1 MNVEFEKVLVVG
13 FDGLDYEK
21 IQKYDCENLVQE
33 SFGKLDTEGIKLS
46 TPPLWASI
54 ITGEKPEVHGIDSML
69 EFRGEKVRKVDRY
82 VLGFLEKLG
91 LSAMHLRR
99 ALYYYLFDSSQFVK
113 DKDFMEVDSVFEEVA
128 DSKAL
133 DVPGYSEYP
142 YIAGKSYVGKALRK
156 RPPVSKERVE
166 RDMEAEHMYRKN
178 QLFEEIGE
186 NKLVMQH
193 FHYPDWFQHLFFKG
207 GRDRELYER
216 MDRLAGE
223 ILERAGEDTLV
234 VFCSDHGLIDGGHR
248 DQAFYSVNADIGQ
261 EIKITSLM
269 DRCLEKVG
277 YSEREE
283 AAEELKV

>member
-1 MNVEFEKVLVVG
+1 MSFDKMLVVG

-21 IQKYDCENLVQE
+21 IREYGCESLVQE
-33 SFGKLDTEGIKLS
+33 SFGKLETEGIKLS
-46 TPPLWASI
+46 TPPLWASM
-54 ITGEKPEVHGIDSML
+54 ITGEKPEVHGIDTML

-82 VLGFLEKLG
+82 VLGFLKKLG

-99 ALYYYLFDSSQFVK
+99 ALYYYLFDSSQFVI
-113 DKDFMEVDSVFEEVA
+113 DKEFMQVDSIFEKVA
-128 DSKAL
+128 DSKPL

-178 QLFEEIGE
+178 QLFEHIG
-186 NKLVMQH
+186 KHSLVMQH

-207 GRDRELYER
+207 DRDKELYHK
-216 MDRLAGE
+216 MDEVAGE
-223 ILERAGEDTLV
+223 ILERVDDETLV
-234 VFCSDHGLIDGGHR
+234 VFCSDHGLEDGGHR
-248 DQAFYSVNADIGQ
+248 DQAFYSVNNNIG
-261 EIKITSLM
+261 EEVKITNLLS
-269 DRCLEKVG
+269 RCLDKIE

-283 AAEELKV
+283 VTAEVSV